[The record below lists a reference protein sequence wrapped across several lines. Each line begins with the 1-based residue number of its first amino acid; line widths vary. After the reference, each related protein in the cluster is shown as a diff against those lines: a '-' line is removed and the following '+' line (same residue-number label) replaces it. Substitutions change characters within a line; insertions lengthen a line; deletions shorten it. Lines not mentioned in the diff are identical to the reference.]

1 MKKRILSM
9 LLVIVMVLSLVPVS
23 ALADGEAL
31 TIEPEFLNVI
41 AGDPAVQ
48 LSAKKAGTLVT
59 AGWTTEPSA
68 SEIATISSDGKL
80 TGLKQGEIKVVARD
94 AVTNDFGTK
103 TYKVYQPPVELKL
116 VKKDTTEAPA
126 GTMKVGESVQLGYT
140 CTNKS
145 EILPE
150 YIVTGWS
157 IRRADNVNVE
167 SNEGILDVDATG
179 KLTAK
184 KVGKAT
190 VRLAMNGRSVTQTIE
205 VLPAD
210 PGKITID
217 KSAESVKVN
226 ETVTLTVSIGD
237 NASIPGK
244 DYTFSVDPTSEG
256 NVSFS
261 RRETTNTCA
270 VTGTKAGKVKINV
283 TKTVDDKSYAGSIE
297 LNVDPLS
304 EMSITAASDKMFT
317 NRTLTLTASV
327 EGVKWSSGDTSVATV
342 NETTGEVRS
351 YSTLGPVT
359 IKAEKDGYKD
369 ATYVITV
376 VQNSFRITDASG
388 RELKETEELKYGQ
401 TIELQVWDK
410 SETAQSE
417 FTFEVVSPAP
427 EGISVTT
434 DGKLVVNPK
443 TATTFEVKATKSGTT
458 VTQKFSVSMNSMTI
472 KDQKGNEVV
481 GEISLYKGDTMQLTA
496 FDGEKALSCNWTSRN
511 TNKFTATNGELIGL
525 ELTDEGQPVE
535 LVVDFLG
542 DGYDRVT
549 FQVKV
554 LAKKPLTNVTL
565 DDTKD
570 SPVEVRVGQP
580 KELAAVLSALH
591 LAFEPADATHKDIK
605 WTSDNACLT
614 VENVDGKDMLTAHAF
629 GSATVTGTYE
639 TAEGPKT
646 VTFKVRTFA
655 ANGIEVDPNMP
666 KELICGESMD
676 LKAVLKDAEGK
687 ILDTPVQWR
696 LKNDKVIKNLVDL
709 TANKL
714 TAYPQS
720 TYDFDVYLEAYIEGN
735 DQVEVVEVPI
745 HVIPRTTNIALKK
758 GEEDISDKT
767 IVLNVNDPAGIQ
779 IDAVIKPS
787 DASKVVDWQ
796 INGPSDIYNITR
808 GDSSIVIKPVSSQ
821 KTGAITVIATAKDGT
836 GISRQTRIEFAK
848 MADTVVITN
857 APGMMRGGAN
867 IQLRTNLDEDK
878 TITDRRVKWSVPE
891 EFKQLAS
898 VTEDGFLD
906 TAKVTD
912 QQTIKVKATL
922 IANPEKYGEAVIT
935 LCPAVKTIKVMQ
947 KVVDEAGKQVL
958 VNVRN
963 VVDYSEKTIELDQIA
978 YPAGHTGSFVWD
990 SSNKNVAD
998 FEAETSVLVLKG
1010 AGKTQITCTATDGSG
1025 ARGIYNLEVVKSAGD
1040 VVIDGADELI
1050 SGKNTTLKA
1059 TVYTDDGVTLAA
1071 NQKVTWSVED
1081 VYGNPTKAATINS
1094 RGRLYA
1100 KTVNYGT
1107 EVVVYATSVENKEV
1121 IGEWH
1126 VNILPKKEKSFAAF
1140 LEDDD
1145 RIIEAPVYMNTN
1157 ETAVISGRWYYRDI
1171 NDFIGEE
1178 DCLFFSSNPAVA
1190 TIDQND
1196 GMLETKKNGSTT
1208 ITVRATDPDTRNV
1221 YTAKFTLHVVNT
1233 VDHIVISKPNNTPNY
1248 VRSGSYMNLSATVW
1262 SNVIETIKADN
1273 QGVTWGVYE
1282 EEDGDELVA
1291 TKAAYM
1297 TSNGALVAYSVTENT
1312 PVVVVATSKEN
1323 PSITAELPM
1332 TIRPAS
1338 AYTITA
1344 RCMDEDSGDMVVPT
1358 GPVNLEVKAEDTAFT
1373 TEIDVE
1379 VYVSDPNSEYDWKNL
1394 PGAAIAWETSNKD
1407 IVKVVGGQLYYTGRT
1422 GKVKV
1427 TPTFK
1432 AGNVTYRGNAV
1443 TLNIM
1448 KFVDSIE
1455 VTKKYA
1461 NQELYSGKSLV
1472 MYAIVDEYATT
1483 RRVTWSLIGEGDSE
1497 VASINPTTGLIR
1509 AKKGLTKQVEIT
1521 VQAMATDGSGETDE
1535 LDVIIYPLATKV
1547 AITSTFK
1554 TIEVGDDEKQVT
1566 AKVFP
1571 FAEIDG
1577 EQLGAN
1583 QEVKWSSSRSSVLAV
1598 DEDGNLT
1605 PKRRGTAT
1613 IKAKATDGSGKY
1625 ATIKITVVNP

>member
-157 IRRADNVNVE
+157 IRKADDVNTV
-167 SNEGILDVDATG
+167 STEGILEVTSTG
-179 KLTAK
+179 MLTAK
-184 KVGKAT
+184 KAGEAT
-190 VRLAMNGRSVTQTIE
+190 VRLAMNGRSVTQTIK

-210 PGKITID
+210 PGKITIE
-217 KSAESVKVN
+217 KSAGSVKVG
-226 ETVTLTVSIGD
+226 ETAILTVSIGD
-237 NASIPGK
+237 DASIPAK
-244 DYTFSVDPTSEG
+244 EYTFSIDSTSTG
-256 NVSFS
+256 NVTFS
-261 RRETTNTCA
+261 RSQSSNRCT
-270 VTGTKAGKVKINV
+270 VTGAEAGKVKINV
-283 TKTVDDKSYAGSIE
+283 TKTLADKSYAGSIE
-297 LNVDPLS
+297 LKVDPLD
-304 EMSITAASDKMFT
+304 EMTITPAETEMYP

-327 EGVKWSSGDTSVATV
+327 EGVKWTSSDTSIATV
-342 NETTGEVRS
+342 NETTGEVKS
-351 YSTLGPVT
+351 GSTTGSVT
-359 IKAEKDGYKD
+359 ITASKNGYED
-369 ATYVITV
+369 AICKIDV
-376 VQNSFRITDASG
+376 VANTFRITDASG
-388 RELKETEELKYGQ
+388 RKLEEVEKLKVGQ
-401 TIELQVWDK
+401 TMDLQVWDG
-410 SETAQSE
+410 SDTPQTGFDFTPISSGSITVTA
-417 FTFEVVSPAP
+417 
-427 EGISVTT
+427 
-434 DGKLVVNPK
+434 DGKL
-443 TATTFEVKATKSGTT
+443 TANTQTTASVEVEAKKSGTT
-458 VTQKFSVSMNSMTI
+458 VKQKFSVDLRSMII
-472 KDQKGNEVV
+472 KDKNGNEVT

-496 FDGEKALSCNWTSRN
+496 FDVEKALSCNWTSRDPA
-511 TNKFTATNGELIGL
+511 KFTATNGELTGV
-525 ELTDEGQPVE
+525 ELTDEGQTVE
-535 LVVDFLG
+535 LVVDCAVN
-542 DGYDRVT
+542 GYDRVT

-655 ANGIEVDPNMP
+655 ANGIEVDSNMP

-676 LKAVLKDAEGK
+676 LKAVLKNTAGET
-687 ILDTPVQWR
+687 LDTPVQWR
-696 LKNDKVIKNLVDL
+696 LKEDANNKIIKNLVDL

-857 APGMMRGGAN
+857 APDEMRGGAN

-947 KVVDEAGKQVL
+947 KVVDEAGKHVL

-963 VVDYSEKTIELDQIA
+963 VVDYSEKAIELDQIA

-1025 ARGIYNLEVVKSAGD
+1025 TRGIYNLEVVKSAGD

-1059 TVYTDDGVTLAA
+1059 TVYTADGMTLAA

-1282 EEDGDELVA
+1282 KDGDELVA

-1323 PSITAELPM
+1323 PSITAEFPM

-1338 AYTITA
+1338 AYTVTA

-1358 GPVNLEVKAEDTAFT
+1358 GAVNLEVMSADVPFSS
-1373 TEIDVE
+1373 EIEVE
-1379 VYVSDPNSEYDWKNL
+1379 VYVSDPNSAYDNQKL
-1394 PGAAIAWETSNKD
+1394 TDAAIVWETSNKD
-1407 IVKVVGGQLYYTGRT
+1407 IVKVVDGKLYYTGRT

-1432 AGNVTYRGNAV
+1432 AGNVTYRGNTL
-1443 TLNIM
+1443 TLNII
-1448 KFVDSIE
+1448 KPVEEIE

-1461 NQELYSGKSLV
+1461 NQELYSGKSLL
-1472 MYAIVDEYATT
+1472 MYAIVDENATT
-1483 RRVTWSLIGEGDSE
+1483 RRVTWSLGDGDE
-1497 VASINPTTGLIR
+1497 AVASINPTTGLIR
-1509 AKKGLTKQVEIT
+1509 AKKGLTEQETIT
-1521 VQAMATDGSGETDE
+1521 VRATAVDGSGEYDE
-1535 LDVIIYPLATKV
+1535 MGVTIYPLTTRV
-1547 AITSTFK
+1547 AIEGAPTGA
-1554 TIEVGDDEKQVT
+1554 IEKGDTEKLTAVLFVGAEDDQ
-1566 AKVFP
+1566 
-1571 FAEIDG
+1571 
-1577 EQLGAN
+1577 AN
-1583 QEVKWSSSRSSVLAV
+1583 QDAVKWTSSRSSVVSV
-1598 DEDGNLT
+1598 DKEGNIT
-1605 PKRRGTAT
+1605 AKRRGTAT

-1625 ATIKITVVNP
+1625 ATIKVTVK

>member
-9 LLVIVMVLSLVPVS
+9 LLVIVMVLSMVPVT
-23 ALADGEAL
+23 ALAAGDWQIVSDKPGNKLYIGGGDATLTVEDNTTHTPITAGVGWWDLPAGLTRVSKDGGKQVVAGQTQGQYTVTAERGSERNTITLTVYQTPDTL
-31 TIEPEFLNVI
+31 TILKKTETGTASLPAKLEK
-41 AGDPAVQ
+41 GDT
-48 LSAKKAGTLVT
+48 LDLGYIYTSATTIQEDLI
-59 AGWTTEPSA
+59 TTEWSTDNKDVLEVTP
-68 SEIATISSDGKL
+68 DGKL
-80 TGLKQGEIKVVARD
+80 TVVGY
-94 AVTNDFGTK
+94 GT
-103 TYKVYQPPVELKL
+103 
-116 VKKDTTEAPA
+116 AN
-126 GTMKVGESVQLGYT
+126 VQL
-140 CTNKS
+140 
-145 EILPE
+145 I
-150 YIVTGWS
+150 
-157 IRRADNVNVE
+157 
-167 SNEGILDVDATG
+167 
-179 KLTAK
+179 
-184 KVGKAT
+184 
-190 VRLAMNGRSVTQTIE
+190 MNGKTATHTIT
-205 VLPAD
+205 VDDPT
-210 PGKITID
+210 PGKITVTEPSD
-217 KSAESVKVN
+217 LHNVYVGKS
-226 ETVTLTVSIGD
+226 
-237 NASIPGK
+237 
-244 DYTFSVDPTSEG
+244 
-256 NVSFS
+256 
-261 RRETTNTCA
+261 
-270 VTGTKAGKVKINV
+270 
-283 TKTVDDKSYAGSIE
+283 
-297 LNVDPLS
+297 
-304 EMSITAASDKMFT
+304 
-317 NRTLTLTASV
+317 LTLTAKIDV
-327 EGVKWSSGDTSVATV
+327 NPATNATV
-342 NETTGEVRS
+342 TVDNEGIVEIAKNENVFTVTGKAPGDVTINFTMTGSQNKKYEGS
-351 YSTLGPVT
+351 YKVT
-359 IKAEKDGYKD
+359 VDPLKTMVIKAESDAFYVGKPVQLRAFEGDKELTGVVWWCDTPSVANAARETGLLTCVGAGTAKVKAKLDNYNDAWLPITVDANTLQIQSKADKKAVSQINVGDQIELEVVDAAGDAVAVTSWSSSNVTAATVTDGLLKGLKKSD
-369 ATYVITV
+369 ATVTITANV
-376 VQNSFRITDASG
+376 D
-388 RELKETEELKYGQ
+388 
-401 TIELQVWDK
+401 
-410 SETAQSE
+410 
-417 FTFEVVSPAP
+417 
-427 EGISVTT
+427 
-434 DGKLVVNPK
+434 
-443 TATTFEVKATKSGTT
+443 GTT
-458 VTQKFSVSMNSMTI
+458 VTQEITVNNKSFTVKNGDAVLSSGDELTIYVGDKITLTAVDGKTAWWYSDKTNKATITLNGGELTGVAPTTDGETVTI
-472 KDQKGNEVV
+472 K
-481 GEISLYKGDTMQLTA
+481 
-496 FDGEKALSCNWTSRN
+496 
-511 TNKFTATNGELIGL
+511 
-525 ELTDEGQPVE
+525 
-535 LVVDFLG
+535 VDV

-554 LAKKPLTNVTL
+554 LAKKPLTKVTL

-580 KELAAVLSALH
+580 KELAAVLSSLH

-676 LKAVLKDAEGK
+676 LKAVLKDAAGNT
-687 ILDTPVQWR
+687 LPDQVQWR
-696 LKNDKVIKNLVDL
+696 LKNDNVIKNLVDL

-963 VVDYSEKTIELDQIA
+963 VVDYSEKAIELDQIA

-1025 ARGIYNLEVVKSAGD
+1025 ARGIYNLEVVKSVGD

-1050 SGKNTTLKA
+1050 SGKNTTLTA

-1282 EEDGDELVA
+1282 EDGDELVA

-1312 PVVVVATSKEN
+1312 DVVVVATSKEN
-1323 PSITAELPM
+1323 PSITAEFPM

-1338 AYTITA
+1338 AYTITV

-1358 GPVNLEVKAEDTAFT
+1358 GAVNLEVKAEDTAFT
-1373 TEIDVE
+1373 TEIDVK
-1379 VYVSDPNSEYDWKNL
+1379 VYVSDPNSAYDNQNL

-1448 KFVDSIE
+1448 KFVDSID

-1472 MYAIVDEYATT
+1472 MYAIVDEFATT

-1509 AKKGLTKQVEIT
+1509 AKKGLTKQVDIT
-1521 VQAMATDGSGETDE
+1521 VQAMATDGSGETGE
-1535 LDVIIYPLATKV
+1535 LDVTIYPLATKV

-1554 TIEVGDDEKQVT
+1554 TIEVGEDGKKVT
-1566 AKVFP
+1566 AMVFP
-1571 FAEIDG
+1571 FTEEAG
-1577 EQLGAN
+1577 VQLGAN

-1625 ATIKITVVNP
+1625 ATIKVTVK

>member
-23 ALADGEAL
+23 ALAEGEYTITSAKGSVVVGEELELIAGGAAATDDVNWIVTGDGKVALSSDKGSSVKITGQRQGKITVKAEAGTKSGTREYTVYQKPVDLAIIDKDTGVAPVTSLTVGDTRKLDYTCTHLATITEKSTRWETSAATVVDVNSKGELEALGAGEATVTLRFNGERAELKFVVSAPVPKKMTVKADGELYTGKTVQLRAYGEDNTEL
-31 TIEPEFLNVI
+31 TDVKWWCPDKAVAI
-41 AGDPAVQ
+41 AGHETGALQCLTAGDTKVV
-48 LSAKKAGTLVT
+48 AKKAGYENVELPITIKQNYLQIDGLAETLYKGDKLQLKAVDAEGNEVKDVTWSCSPFTTANVSETGLLSCDSKGTAKIKVTAPGYTSKEQDITVSLRDFAIADADGKVFEDGKVTVYEGDEMQLTAIVGEEAVT
-59 AGWTTEPSA
+59 AGWVSKAPGTATVSTEGKLKGVA
-68 SEIATISSDGKL
+68 AGTATIEASKDGYGTKSIAVTVLPKATFIKLRLDDKDVRPYDLAVKETRGLEALKDTSGIPVEGVEWKIISGNEFADLEGNQL
-80 TGLKQGEIKVVARD
+80 TGKADGE
-94 AVTNDFGTK
+94 
-103 TYKVYQPPVELKL
+103 
-116 VKKDTTEAPA
+116 
-126 GTMKVGESVQLGYT
+126 
-140 CTNKS
+140 
-145 EILPE
+145 
-150 YIVTGWS
+150 
-157 IRRADNVNVE
+157 
-167 SNEGILDVDATG
+167 
-179 KLTAK
+179 
-184 KVGKAT
+184 
-190 VRLAMNGRSVTQTIE
+190 
-205 VLPAD
+205 
-210 PGKITID
+210 
-217 KSAESVKVN
+217 
-226 ETVTLTVSIGD
+226 VTLT
-237 NASIPGK
+237 A
-244 DYTFSVDPTSEG
+244 TCEG
-256 NVSFS
+256 F
-261 RRETTNTCA
+261 E
-270 VTGTKAGKVKINV
+270 
-283 TKTVDDKSYAGSIE
+283 TKTVTIHVTTELLDSVAIPGFPKEMKEGQEIALSDILENAQFTPAYATDKTIE
-297 LNVDPLS
+297 F
-304 EMSITAASDKMFT
+304 ASDKT
-317 NRTLTLTASV
+317 DVL
-327 EGVKWSSGDTSVATV
+327 D
-342 NETTGEVRS
+342 
-351 YSTLGPVT
+351 
-359 IKAEKDGYKD
+359 
-369 ATYVITV
+369 V
-376 VQNSFRITDASG
+376 V
-388 RELKETEELKYGQ
+388 
-401 TIELQVWDK
+401 
-410 SETAQSE
+410 
-417 FTFEVVSPAP
+417 
-427 EGISVTT
+427 
-434 DGKLVVNPK
+434 DGKLV
-443 TATTFEVKATKSGTT
+443 
-458 VTQKFSVSMNSMTI
+458 
-472 KDQKGNEVV
+472 
-481 GEISLYKGDTMQLTA
+481 
-496 FDGEKALSCNWTSRN
+496 
-511 TNKFTATNGELIGL
+511 
-525 ELTDEGQPVE
+525 
-535 LVVDFLG
+535 
-542 DGYDRVT
+542 
-549 FQVKV
+549 
-554 LAKKPLTNVTL
+554 AKKF
-565 DDTKD
+565 
-570 SPVEVRVGQP
+570 G
-580 KELAAVLSALH
+580 
-591 LAFEPADATHKDIK
+591 
-605 WTSDNACLT
+605 
-614 VENVDGKDMLTAHAF
+614 TAI
-629 GSATVTGTYE
+629 VTGTY
-639 TAEGPKT
+639 ADSKT
-646 VTFKVRTFA
+646 VSFEVTVKA
-655 ANGIEVDPNMP
+655 ANGIEVDPTMP
-666 KELICGESMD
+666 LELICGESMD

-696 LKNDKVIKNLVDL
+696 LKNDNVIKNLVDL

-808 GDSSIVIKPVSSQ
+808 SDSSIVIKPVSSQ

-947 KVVDEAGKQVL
+947 KVVDEAGKHVL

-963 VVDYSEKTIELDQIA
+963 VVDYSEKAIELDQIA

-998 FEAETSVLVLKG
+998 FDAGTSVLELKG

-1050 SGKNTTLKA
+1050 SGKNTTLTA

-1282 EEDGDELVA
+1282 EDDDELVA

-1312 PVVVVATSKEN
+1312 DVVVVATSKEN
-1323 PSITAELPM
+1323 PSITAEFPM

-1373 TEIDVE
+1373 TEIDVK
-1379 VYVSDPNSEYDWKNL
+1379 VYVSDPNSAYDNQNL
-1394 PGAAIAWETSNKD
+1394 PGAAIVWETSNKD
-1407 IVKVVGGQLYYTGRT
+1407 IVKVVDGKLYYTGRT

-1472 MYAIVDEYATT
+1472 MYAIVDEFATT

-1509 AKKGLTKQVEIT
+1509 AKKGLTEQVEIT

-1535 LDVIIYPLATKV
+1535 LDVTIYPLATKV

-1554 TIEVGDDEKQVT
+1554 TIEVGEDGKKVT
-1566 AKVFP
+1566 AMVFP
-1571 FAEIDG
+1571 FTEEAG
-1577 EQLGAN
+1577 VQLGAN

-1605 PKRRGTAT
+1605 AKRRGTAT

>member
-9 LLVIVMVLSLVPVS
+9 LLVIVMVLSLVPVT
-23 ALADGEAL
+23 ALADDITITSAKSSVVVGEELELTAKGAAATDTVTWSVTGNEMVKLSSDTGSTVKMLGQRQGKVTVTANVGTKSGTREYTVYQKPVDLAIIDKETGVAPVTNL
-31 TIEPEFLNVI
+31 TI
-41 AGDPAVQ
+41 GD
-48 LSAKKAGTLVT
+48 
-59 AGWTTEPSA
+59 
-68 SEIATISSDGKL
+68 KL
-80 TGLKQGEIKVVARD
+80 K
-94 AVTNDFGTK
+94 
-103 TYKVYQPPVELKL
+103 
-116 VKKDTTEAPA
+116 
-126 GTMKVGESVQLGYT
+126 LGYT
-140 CTNKS
+140 C
-145 EILPE
+145 
-150 YIVTGWS
+150 
-157 IRRADNVNVE
+157 A
-167 SNEGILDVDATG
+167 NEGTMTEKSIVWESTTG
-179 KLTAK
+179 
-184 KVGKAT
+184 T
-190 VRLAMNGRSVTQTIE
+190 VVSVNSTTGE
-205 VLPAD
+205 LEAL
-210 PGKITID
+210 G
-217 KSAESVKVN
+217 AGEA
-226 ETVTLTVSIGD
+226 TVTLRFNGERAELKFVVSAPVPKKMTVKADGELYTGKTVQLRAYGEDNTELTDVKWWCPDKAVAIAGHETGALQCLTAGDTKVVAKKDGYENVELPITIKQNYLQIDGLAETLYKGDKLQLKAVDAEGNEVKDVTWSCSPFTTANVSTTGLLSCDSKGTAKITVSAKVPGYIGKEQD
-237 NASIPGK
+237 ITVSLRDFAIADEDGK
-244 DYTFSVDPTSEG
+244 VFEDGKVTVYEG
-256 NVSFS
+256 DEMQLTAIVG
-261 RRETTNTCA
+261 EEA
-270 VTGTKAGKVKINV
+270 VTADWDSKNIGFATVSTEGKLKGVAAGTATIEASKDGYGTKSIAVTVLPKASFVKLRL
-283 TKTVDDKSYAGSIE
+283 DDKDVRPYDLAVKETRGLE
-297 LNVDPLS
+297 ALKDTTGVP
-304 EMSITAASDKMFT
+304 
-317 NRTLTLTASV
+317 V
-327 EGVKWSSGDTSVATV
+327 EGVEWKITGGTGKADLDGDRLTGVADGDVELTATCVGFKPMKVTIHVTTELLDSVAIPGFPTEMKEGQEIALSGILE
-342 NETTGEVRS
+342 NAQFTPA
-351 YSTLGPVT
+351 Y
-359 IKAEKDGYKD
+359 
-369 ATYVITV
+369 AT
-376 VQNSFRITDASG
+376 D
-388 RELKETEELKYGQ
+388 K
-401 TIELQVWDK
+401 TIEFASDRTDVLD
-410 SETAQSE
+410 
-417 FTFEVVSPAP
+417 VV
-427 EGISVTT
+427 
-434 DGKLVVNPK
+434 DGKLV
-443 TATTFEVKATKSGTT
+443 
-458 VTQKFSVSMNSMTI
+458 
-472 KDQKGNEVV
+472 
-481 GEISLYKGDTMQLTA
+481 
-496 FDGEKALSCNWTSRN
+496 
-511 TNKFTATNGELIGL
+511 
-525 ELTDEGQPVE
+525 
-535 LVVDFLG
+535 
-542 DGYDRVT
+542 
-549 FQVKV
+549 
-554 LAKKPLTNVTL
+554 AKKF
-565 DDTKD
+565 
-570 SPVEVRVGQP
+570 G
-580 KELAAVLSALH
+580 
-591 LAFEPADATHKDIK
+591 
-605 WTSDNACLT
+605 
-614 VENVDGKDMLTAHAF
+614 TAI
-629 GSATVTGTYE
+629 VTGTY
-639 TAEGPKT
+639 AGSKT
-646 VTFKVRTFA
+646 VSFEVTVKA
-655 ANGIEVDPNMP
+655 ANGIEVDSNMP

-720 TYDFDVYLEAYIEGN
+720 TYDFTVELEAFV
-735 DQVEVVEVPI
+735 DDDKVEVVEVPI

-857 APGMMRGGAN
+857 APDEMRGGAN

-963 VVDYSEKTIELDQIA
+963 VVDYSEKAIELDQIA

-1050 SGKNTTLKA
+1050 SGKNTTLTA

-1282 EEDGDELVA
+1282 EDGDELVA

-1483 RRVTWSLIGEGDSE
+1483 RRVTWSLIGDGDSE

-1509 AKKGLTKQVEIT
+1509 AKKGLTEQETIT
-1521 VQAMATDGSGETDE
+1521 VRATAVDGSGEYDE
-1535 LDVIIYPLATKV
+1535 MGVTIYPLTTRV
-1547 AITSTFK
+1547 AIEGAPTGA
-1554 TIEVGDDEKQVT
+1554 IEKGDTEKLTAVLFVGAEDDQ
-1566 AKVFP
+1566 
-1571 FAEIDG
+1571 
-1577 EQLGAN
+1577 AN
-1583 QEVKWSSSRSSVLAV
+1583 QDAVKWTSSRSSVVSV
-1598 DEDGNLT
+1598 DKEGNIT
-1605 PKRRGTAT
+1605 AKRRGTAT

>member
-9 LLVIVMVLSLVPVS
+9 LLVIVMVLSLVPVT
-23 ALADGEAL
+23 ALADGETL

-126 GTMKVGESVQLGYT
+126 GTMKVGESVQLDYTYTSQVDVLPGY
-140 CTNKS
+140 
-145 EILPE
+145 I
-150 YIVTGWS
+150 ITGWS

-676 LKAVLKDAEGK
+676 LKAILKDAEGK

-808 GDSSIVIKPVSSQ
+808 DDSSIEIKPVSSQ
-821 KTGAITVIATAKDGT
+821 KTGTITVIATAKDGT

-848 MADTVVITN
+848 MADNVVITN
-857 APGMMRGGAN
+857 APDAMRGGAN

-906 TAKVTD
+906 TAKVTEEKL
-912 QQTIKVKATL
+912 IRVKATL

-1050 SGKNTTLKA
+1050 SGKNTTLTA

-1121 IGEWH
+1121 IGEFH

-1282 EEDGDELVA
+1282 EDDDELVA

-1312 PVVVVATSKEN
+1312 DVVVVATSKEN
-1323 PSITAELPM
+1323 PSITAEFPM

-1373 TEIDVE
+1373 TEIDVK
-1379 VYVSDPNSEYDWKNL
+1379 VYVSDPNSAYDNQNL
-1394 PGAAIAWETSNKD
+1394 PGAAIVWETSNKD
-1407 IVKVVGGQLYYTGRT
+1407 IVKVVDGKLYYTGRT

-1448 KFVDSIE
+1448 KFVDSID

-1472 MYAIVDEYATT
+1472 MYAIVDEFATT

-1509 AKKGLTKQVEIT
+1509 AKKGLTKQVDIT
-1521 VQAMATDGSGETDE
+1521 VQAMATDGSGETGE
-1535 LDVIIYPLATKV
+1535 LDVTIYPLATKV

-1554 TIEVGDDEKQVT
+1554 TIEVGEDGKKVT
-1566 AKVFP
+1566 AMVFP
-1571 FAEIDG
+1571 FTEEAG
-1577 EQLGAN
+1577 VQLGAN

>member
-857 APGMMRGGAN
+857 APGEMRGGAN

-1282 EEDGDELVA
+1282 EDGDELVA

-1358 GPVNLEVKAEDTAFT
+1358 GAVNLEVMPENTPFS
-1373 TEIDVE
+1373 TEIDVK
-1379 VYVSDPNSEYDWKNL
+1379 VYVSDPNSAYDNQNL
-1394 PGAAIAWETSNKD
+1394 PGAAIVWETSNKD
-1407 IVKVVGGQLYYTGRT
+1407 IVKVVDGKLYYTGRT

-1472 MYAIVDEYATT
+1472 MYAIVDEFATT

-1509 AKKGLTKQVEIT
+1509 AKKGLTKQVDIT
-1521 VQAMATDGSGETDE
+1521 VQAMATDGSGETGE
-1535 LDVIIYPLATKV
+1535 LDVTIYPLATKV

-1554 TIEVGDDEKQVT
+1554 TIKVGDDEKQVT

-1571 FAEIDG
+1571 FTEKDG

-1605 PKRRGTAT
+1605 AKRRGTAT

>member
-23 ALADGEAL
+23 ALADGITITSTKGSVVVGEKIELKADGANATDTVTWSVTGDGKVAL
-31 TIEPEFLNVI
+31 SSDTGPTVEME
-41 AGDPAVQ
+41 GQ
-48 LSAKKAGTLVT
+48 RQGKVT
-59 AGWTTEPSA
+59 VK
-68 SEIATISSDGKL
+68 ATI
-80 TGLKQGEIKVVARD
+80 
-94 AVTNDFGTK
+94 GT
-103 TYKVYQPPVELKL
+103 T
-116 VKKDTTEAPA
+116 
-126 GTMKVGESVQLGYT
+126 KVGERTYTVYQQPVDLAIIDKDTGVAPVTSLTIGDKLKLGYT
-140 CTNKS
+140 CTNEGTMTEKS
-145 EILPE
+145 MVWASTIGT
-150 YIVTGWS
+150 VVAVDSTTGELE
-157 IRRADNVNVE
+157 A
-167 SNEGILDVDATG
+167 
-179 KLTAK
+179 
-184 KVGKAT
+184 
-190 VRLAMNGRSVTQTIE
+190 Q
-205 VLPAD
+205 
-210 PGKITID
+210 
-217 KSAESVKVN
+217 SAGEA
-226 ETVTLTVSIGD
+226 TVTLRFNGERAELKFVVSAPVPKKMTVKADGELYTGKTVQLRAYGED
-237 NASIPGK
+237 NAELTGVKWWCPDKAVAIAGHETGALQCLTAGDTKVVAKK
-244 DYTFSVDPTSEG
+244 DGYENVELPITIKQNYLQIDGLAETLYKGDKLQLKAVDAEGTEVKDVTWESDAFTTASVDPTGLLSCDSQGTAKIKVTANVPGYNSKEQNITVGLRDFAIADADGKVFEDGKTSIYAGDEMQLTAIVGEEAVAAKWVSEDPG
-256 NVSFS
+256 FATVSTEGKLKGVAAGTATIEAS
-261 RRETTNTCA
+261 KDGY
-270 VTGTKAGKVKINV
+270 GTKSIEVTVLSKATFIKLRLDDKDVRPYDLAVGETRGLEALKDTTGVPVDGVKWEITGGTGKADLVGENKDQLFGVADGDVELTAACAGFE
-283 TKTVDDKSYAGSIE
+283 TKTVTIH
-297 LNVDPLS
+297 
-304 EMSITAASDKMFT
+304 
-317 NRTLTLTASV
+317 
-327 EGVKWSSGDTSVATV
+327 
-342 NETTGEVRS
+342 
-351 YSTLGPVT
+351 VT
-359 IKAEKDGYKD
+359 
-369 ATYVITV
+369 
-376 VQNSFRITDASG
+376 
-388 RELKETEELKYGQ
+388 TEELVTVTIPNQEMNEGQ
-401 TIELQVWDK
+401 EIALSEILKAATFNPTYATDKTIQFTSDK
-410 SETAQSE
+410 TD
-417 FTFEVVSPAP
+417 VLDIV
-427 EGISVTT
+427 
-434 DGKLVVNPK
+434 DGKLVAKKFGTAIVTGTYAGDK
-443 TATTFEVKATKSGTT
+443 TTTFEVK
-458 VTQKFSVSMNSMTI
+458 
-472 KDQKGNEVV
+472 
-481 GEISLYKGDTMQLTA
+481 
-496 FDGEKALSCNWTSRN
+496 
-511 TNKFTATNGELIGL
+511 
-525 ELTDEGQPVE
+525 
-535 LVVDFLG
+535 
-542 DGYDRVT
+542 
-549 FQVKV
+549 VK
-554 LAKKPLTNVTL
+554 
-565 DDTKD
+565 
-570 SPVEVRVGQP
+570 
-580 KELAAVLSALH
+580 
-591 LAFEPADATHKDIK
+591 
-605 WTSDNACLT
+605 
-614 VENVDGKDMLTAHAF
+614 
-629 GSATVTGTYE
+629 
-639 TAEGPKT
+639 
-646 VTFKVRTFA
+646 A
-655 ANGIEVDPNMP
+655 ANGIEVDPTMP
-666 KELICGESMD
+666 LELICGESMD
-676 LKAVLKDAEGK
+676 LKAVLKNTAGET
-687 ILDTPVQWR
+687 LDTPVQWR

-808 GDSSIVIKPVSSQ
+808 GDNSIVIKPVSSQ
-821 KTGAITVIATAKDGT
+821 KTGAITVTATAKDGT

-947 KVVDEAGKQVL
+947 KVVDEAGKHVL

-963 VVDYSEKTIELDQIA
+963 VVDYSEKAIELDQIA

-1050 SGKNTTLKA
+1050 SGKNTTLTA

-1282 EEDGDELVA
+1282 EDGDELVA

-1323 PSITAELPM
+1323 PSITADFPM
-1332 TIRPAS
+1332 QIRPAK
-1338 AYTITA
+1338 AYTVTAGYEDDEGELVIPTGAVNMEVVYNGDAVELSSEAPDITA
-1344 RCMDEDSGDMVVPT
+1344 KVYASDLSPAGYLKNPT
-1358 GPVNLEVKAEDTAFT
+1358 IV
-1373 TEIDVE
+1373 
-1379 VYVSDPNSEYDWKNL
+1379 
-1394 PGAAIAWETSNKD
+1394 WETSNKD
-1407 IVKVVGGQLYYTGRT
+1407 IVKIVNGQLAYTGKT

-1432 AGNVTYRGNAV
+1432 AGNTTYRGNTL
-1443 TLNIM
+1443 TLNII
-1448 KFVDSIE
+1448 KPVEEIE

-1461 NQELYSGKSLV
+1461 NQELYSGKSLL
-1472 MYAIVDEYATT
+1472 MYAIVDENATT
-1483 RRVTWSLIGEGDSE
+1483 RRVTWSLGDGDE
-1497 VASINPTTGLIR
+1497 AVASINPTTGLIR
-1509 AKKGLTKQVEIT
+1509 AKKGLTEQETIT
-1521 VQAMATDGSGETDE
+1521 VRATAVDGSGEYDE
-1535 LDVIIYPLATKV
+1535 MGVTIYPLTTRV
-1547 AITSTFK
+1547 AIEGAPTGA
-1554 TIEVGDDEKQVT
+1554 IEKGDTEKLTAVLFVGAEDDQ
-1566 AKVFP
+1566 
-1571 FAEIDG
+1571 
-1577 EQLGAN
+1577 AN
-1583 QEVKWSSSRSSVLAV
+1583 QDAVKWTSSRSSVVSV
-1598 DEDGNLT
+1598 DKEGNIT
-1605 PKRRGTAT
+1605 AKRRGTAT

-1625 ATIKITVVNP
+1625 ATIKVTVK

>member
-9 LLVIVMVLSLVPVS
+9 LLVIVMVLSMVPVT

-157 IRRADNVNVE
+157 IRKADDVNTV
-167 SNEGILDVDATG
+167 STEGILEVTSTG
-179 KLTAK
+179 MLTAK
-184 KVGKAT
+184 KAGEAT
-190 VRLAMNGRSVTQTIE
+190 VRLAMNGRSVTQTIK

-210 PGKITID
+210 PGKITIE
-217 KSAESVKVN
+217 KSAGSVKVG
-226 ETVTLTVSIGD
+226 ETAILTVSIGD
-237 NASIPGK
+237 DASIPAK
-244 DYTFSVDPTSEG
+244 EYTFSIDSTSTG
-256 NVSFS
+256 NVTFS
-261 RRETTNTCA
+261 RSQSSNRCT
-270 VTGTKAGKVKINV
+270 VTGAEAGKVKINV
-283 TKTVDDKSYAGSIE
+283 TKTLADKSYVGSIE
-297 LNVDPLS
+297 LKVDPLD
-304 EMSITAASDKMFT
+304 EMTITPAETEMYP

-327 EGVKWSSGDTSVATV
+327 EGVKWTSSDTSIATV
-342 NETTGEVRS
+342 NETTGEVKS
-351 YSTLGPVT
+351 GSTTGSVT
-359 IKAEKDGYKD
+359 ITASKNGYED
-369 ATYVITV
+369 AICKIDV
-376 VQNSFRITDASG
+376 VANTFRITDASG
-388 RELKETEELKYGQ
+388 RKLEEVEKLKVGQ
-401 TIELQVWDK
+401 TMDLQVWDG
-410 SETAQSE
+410 SDTAQTG
-417 FTFEVVSPAP
+417 FTFTPVN
-427 EGISVTT
+427 GNITVTA
-434 DGKLVVNPK
+434 DGKLEATAK
-443 TATTFEVKATKSGTT
+443 TEAPIEVEATKSGTT
-458 VTQKFSVSMNSMTI
+458 VKQKFSVDLRSMTI

-554 LAKKPLTNVTL
+554 LTKVPLTNVKI
-565 DDTKD
+565 DDTAK

-591 LAFEPADATHKDIK
+591 LAFEPENATHKDIV
-605 WTSDNACLT
+605 WSSSD
-614 VENVDGKDMLTAHAF
+614 ENVLTIEEGKLKALKF
-629 GSATVTGTYE
+629 GDVTVTGTY
-639 TAEGPKT
+639 TTTEGPKT
-646 VTFKVRTFA
+646 VFFNVRTLA
-655 ANGIEVDPNMP
+655 ANGIEVDSNMP

-696 LKNDKVIKNLVDL
+696 LKNDNVIKNLVDL

-878 TITDRRVKWSVPE
+878 TITDRRVAWSVPE

-963 VVDYSEKTIELDQIA
+963 VVDYSEKAIELDQIA

-1050 SGKNTTLKA
+1050 SGKNTTLTA

-1282 EEDGDELVA
+1282 EDDDELVA

-1323 PSITAELPM
+1323 PSITAEFPM

-1338 AYTITA
+1338 AYTVTA
-1344 RCMDEDSGDMVVPT
+1344 RCMDEDSGEMVVPT
-1358 GPVNLEVKAEDTAFT
+1358 GAVNLEVKAEDTAFT

-1448 KFVDSIE
+1448 KFVDSID

-1472 MYAIVDEYATT
+1472 MYAIVDEFATT

-1509 AKKGLTKQVEIT
+1509 AKKGLTKQVDIT
-1521 VQAMATDGSGETDE
+1521 VQAMATDGSGETGE
-1535 LDVIIYPLATKV
+1535 LDVTIYPLATKV

>member
-23 ALADGEAL
+23 ALAEGEYTITSAKGSVVVGEELELNAGGAAATDDVKWIVTGDGKVALSSDKGSSVKITGQRQGKITVKAEAGTKSGTREYTVYQKPADLAIIDKDTRVAPVTNLTIGDKLKLGYTCANEGTMTEKSMVWESTPGTVVTVNSTTGELEALGAGEATVTLRFNGGRAELKFVVSAPVPKKMTVKADGELYTGKTVQFRAYGEDNKELTDVKWHCPDTAIAIANHETGAL
-31 TIEPEFLNVI
+31 KCLA
-41 AGDPAVQ
+41 AGDTKIV
-48 LSAKKAGTLVT
+48 AKKAGYEDVELPITIKQNYLQIDGLTETLYKGDKLQLKAVDAEGNEVKDVTWSCSPFTTANVSTTGLLSCDSKGTAKITVSAKVPGYIGKEQDITVSLRDFAIADEDGKVFEDGKVTVYEGDEMQLTAIVGEEAVT
-59 AGWTTEPSA
+59 ADWVSKAPGVATVSTEGKLKGVA
-68 SEIATISSDGKL
+68 AGTATIEASKDGYGTKS
-80 TGLKQGEIKVVARD
+80 I
-94 AVTNDFGTK
+94 AVTVLPKASF
-103 TYKVYQPPVELKL
+103 VKL
-116 VKKDTTEAPA
+116 RLDDKDVRPYDLAVKETRGLEALKDTTGVP
-126 GTMKVGESVQLGYT
+126 
-140 CTNKS
+140 
-145 EILPE
+145 
-150 YIVTGWS
+150 
-157 IRRADNVNVE
+157 
-167 SNEGILDVDATG
+167 
-179 KLTAK
+179 
-184 KVGKAT
+184 
-190 VRLAMNGRSVTQTIE
+190 
-205 VLPAD
+205 
-210 PGKITID
+210 
-217 KSAESVKVN
+217 
-226 ETVTLTVSIGD
+226 
-237 NASIPGK
+237 
-244 DYTFSVDPTSEG
+244 
-256 NVSFS
+256 
-261 RRETTNTCA
+261 
-270 VTGTKAGKVKINV
+270 
-283 TKTVDDKSYAGSIE
+283 
-297 LNVDPLS
+297 
-304 EMSITAASDKMFT
+304 
-317 NRTLTLTASV
+317 V
-327 EGVKWSSGDTSVATV
+327 EGVEWKITGGTGKADLDGDRLTGVADGDVELTATCVGFKPMKVTIHVTTELLDSVAIPGFPTEMKEGQEIALSGILE
-342 NETTGEVRS
+342 NAQFTPA
-351 YSTLGPVT
+351 Y
-359 IKAEKDGYKD
+359 
-369 ATYVITV
+369 AT
-376 VQNSFRITDASG
+376 D
-388 RELKETEELKYGQ
+388 K
-401 TIELQVWDK
+401 TIEFASDRTDVLD
-410 SETAQSE
+410 
-417 FTFEVVSPAP
+417 VV
-427 EGISVTT
+427 
-434 DGKLVVNPK
+434 DGKLV
-443 TATTFEVKATKSGTT
+443 
-458 VTQKFSVSMNSMTI
+458 
-472 KDQKGNEVV
+472 
-481 GEISLYKGDTMQLTA
+481 
-496 FDGEKALSCNWTSRN
+496 
-511 TNKFTATNGELIGL
+511 
-525 ELTDEGQPVE
+525 
-535 LVVDFLG
+535 
-542 DGYDRVT
+542 
-549 FQVKV
+549 
-554 LAKKPLTNVTL
+554 AKKF
-565 DDTKD
+565 
-570 SPVEVRVGQP
+570 G
-580 KELAAVLSALH
+580 
-591 LAFEPADATHKDIK
+591 
-605 WTSDNACLT
+605 
-614 VENVDGKDMLTAHAF
+614 TAI
-629 GSATVTGTYE
+629 VTGTY
-639 TAEGPKT
+639 AGSKT
-646 VTFKVRTFA
+646 VSFEVTVKA
-655 ANGIEVDPNMP
+655 ANGIEVDSNMP

-947 KVVDEAGKQVL
+947 KVVDEAGKHVL

-1050 SGKNTTLKA
+1050 SGKNTTLTA

-1282 EEDGDELVA
+1282 EDGDELVA

-1312 PVVVVATSKEN
+1312 DVVVVATSKEN
-1323 PSITAELPM
+1323 PSITAEFPM

-1379 VYVSDPNSEYDWKNL
+1379 VYVSDPNSAYDNQNL
-1394 PGAAIAWETSNKD
+1394 PGAAIVWETSNKD
-1407 IVKVVGGQLYYTGRT
+1407 IVKVVNGKLYYTGRT

-1448 KFVDSIE
+1448 KFVDSID

-1472 MYAIVDEYATT
+1472 MYAIVDEFATT

-1509 AKKGLTKQVEIT
+1509 AKKGLTKQVDIT
-1521 VQAMATDGSGETDE
+1521 VQAMATDGSGETGE
-1535 LDVIIYPLATKV
+1535 LDVTIYPLATKV

-1554 TIEVGDDEKQVT
+1554 TIEVGEDGKKVT
-1566 AKVFP
+1566 AMVFP
-1571 FAEIDG
+1571 FTEEAG
-1577 EQLGAN
+1577 VQLGAN

>member
-9 LLVIVMVLSLVPVS
+9 LLVIVMVLSMVPVT
-23 ALADGEAL
+23 ALADEGTL
-31 TIEPEFLNVI
+31 KIEPEIYNVI

-48 LSAKKAGTLVT
+48 LSAKKDGTSYTDLVWAT
-59 AGWTTEPSA
+59 NPGGSD
-68 SEIATISSDGKL
+68 IATVSGDGKL
-80 TGLKQGEIKVVARD
+80 TGLKQGSIT
-94 AVTNDFGTK
+94 VTATYSSDIWGTK
-103 TYKVYQPPVELKL
+103 TYKVYQPPVDLKL
-116 VKKDTTEAPA
+116 VKEGTAEAPA
-126 GTMKVGESVQLGYT
+126 ATMKVGESVQLGYT

-157 IRRADNVNVE
+157 IRKVDDVTTV
-167 SNEGILDVDATG
+167 STEGILEVTSTG
-179 KLTAK
+179 MLTAK
-184 KVGKAT
+184 KAGKAT

-210 PGKITID
+210 PGKITIE
-217 KSAESVKVN
+217 KSAGSVKVG
-226 ETVTLTVSIGD
+226 ETAILTVSIGD
-237 NASIPGK
+237 DASIPAK
-244 DYTFSVDPTSEG
+244 EYTFSIDSTSTG
-256 NVSFS
+256 NVTFS
-261 RRETTNTCA
+261 RSQSSNRCT
-270 VTGTKAGKVKINV
+270 VTGAEAGKVKINV
-283 TKTVDDKSYAGSIE
+283 MKTVDDKSYAGSIE
-297 LNVDPLS
+297 LNVDPLD
-304 EMSITAASDKMFT
+304 EMTITPAETEMYP

-327 EGVKWSSGDTSVATV
+327 EGVKWTSSDTSLATV
-342 NETTGEVRS
+342 NETTGEVKS
-351 YSTLGPVT
+351 GPTTGSVT
-359 IKAEKDGYKD
+359 ITASKNGYED
-369 ATYVITV
+369 ATCKIDV
-376 VQNSFRITDASG
+376 VANTFRITDASG
-388 RELKETEELKYGQ
+388 RKLEEVEKLKVGQ
-401 TIELQVWDK
+401 TMDLQVWDG
-410 SETAQSE
+410 SDTPQTGFDFTPISSGSITVTA
-417 FTFEVVSPAP
+417 
-427 EGISVTT
+427 
-434 DGKLVVNPK
+434 DGKL
-443 TATTFEVKATKSGTT
+443 TANTQTTASVEVEAKKSGTT
-458 VTQKFSVSMNSMTI
+458 VKQKFSVDLRSMII

-554 LAKKPLTNVTL
+554 LAKKPLTKVTL

-639 TAEGPKT
+639 TASGKKT

-655 ANGIEVDPNMP
+655 ANGIEVDSNMP

-676 LKAVLKDAEGK
+676 LKAVLKNTAGET
-687 ILDTPVQWR
+687 LDTPVQWR

-720 TYDFDVYLEAYIEGN
+720 TYDFDVYLEAYIDGN

-947 KVVDEAGKQVL
+947 KVVDEAGKHVL

-963 VVDYSEKTIELDQIA
+963 VVDYSEKAIELDQIA

-1050 SGKNTTLKA
+1050 SGKNTTLTA

-1145 RIIEAPVYMNTN
+1145 RIIEAPVCMNTN

-1273 QGVTWGVYE
+1273 QGVTWGVY

-1483 RRVTWSLIGEGDSE
+1483 RRVTWSLIGDGDSE

-1509 AKKGLTKQVEIT
+1509 AKKGLTEQETIT
-1521 VQAMATDGSGETDE
+1521 VRATAVDGSGEYDE
-1535 LDVIIYPLATKV
+1535 MGVTIYPLTTRV
-1547 AITSTFK
+1547 AIEGAPTGA
-1554 TIEVGDDEKQVT
+1554 IEKGDTEKLTAVLFVGAEDDQ
-1566 AKVFP
+1566 
-1571 FAEIDG
+1571 
-1577 EQLGAN
+1577 AN
-1583 QEVKWSSSRSSVLAV
+1583 QDAVKWTSSRSSVVSV
-1598 DEDGNLT
+1598 DKEGNIT
-1605 PKRRGTAT
+1605 AKRRGTAT

>member
-9 LLVIVMVLSLVPVS
+9 LLVIVMVLSMVPVT

-157 IRRADNVNVE
+157 IRKADDVNTV
-167 SNEGILDVDATG
+167 STEGILEVTSTG
-179 KLTAK
+179 MLTAK
-184 KVGKAT
+184 KAGEAT
-190 VRLAMNGRSVTQTIE
+190 VRLAMNGRSVTQTIK

-210 PGKITID
+210 PGKITIE
-217 KSAESVKVN
+217 KSAGSVKVG
-226 ETVTLTVSIGD
+226 ETAILTVSIGD
-237 NASIPGK
+237 DASIPAK
-244 DYTFSVDPTSEG
+244 EYTFSIDSTSTG
-256 NVSFS
+256 NVTFS
-261 RRETTNTCA
+261 RSQSSNRCT
-270 VTGTKAGKVKINV
+270 VTGAEAGKVKINV
-283 TKTVDDKSYAGSIE
+283 TKTLADKSYVGSIE
-297 LNVDPLS
+297 LKVDPLD
-304 EMSITAASDKMFT
+304 EMTITPAETEMYP

-327 EGVKWSSGDTSVATV
+327 EGVKWTSSDTSIATV
-342 NETTGEVRS
+342 NETTGEVKS
-351 YSTLGPVT
+351 GSTTGSVT
-359 IKAEKDGYKD
+359 ITASKNGYED
-369 ATYVITV
+369 AICKIDV
-376 VQNSFRITDASG
+376 VANTFRITDASG
-388 RELKETEELKYGQ
+388 RKLEEVEKLKVGQ
-401 TIELQVWDK
+401 TMDLQVWDG
-410 SETAQSE
+410 SDTAQTG
-417 FTFEVVSPAP
+417 FTFTPVN
-427 EGISVTT
+427 GNITVTA
-434 DGKLVVNPK
+434 DGKLEATAK
-443 TATTFEVKATKSGTT
+443 TEAPIEVEATKSGTT
-458 VTQKFSVSMNSMTI
+458 VKQKFSVDLRSMTI

-554 LAKKPLTNVTL
+554 LTKVPLTNVKI
-565 DDTKD
+565 DDTAK

-591 LAFEPADATHKDIK
+591 LAFEPENATHKDIV
-605 WTSDNACLT
+605 WSSSD
-614 VENVDGKDMLTAHAF
+614 ENVLTIEEGKLKALKF
-629 GSATVTGTYE
+629 GDVTVTGTY
-639 TAEGPKT
+639 TTTEGPKT
-646 VTFKVRTFA
+646 VFFNVRTLA
-655 ANGIEVDPNMP
+655 ANGIEVDSNMP
-666 KELICGESMD
+666 KELICGESME
-676 LKAVLKDAEGK
+676 LSAVLKDAAGNT
-687 ILDTPVQWR
+687 LPDQVQWR

-720 TYDFDVYLEAYIEGN
+720 TYDFDVYLEAYIDGN

-857 APGMMRGGAN
+857 APGAMRGGAN

-963 VVDYSEKTIELDQIA
+963 VVDYSEETIELGQIA

-1059 TVYTDDGVTLAA
+1059 TVYTADGMTLAA

-1233 VDHIVISKPNNTPNY
+1233 VDHIVISKPNNAPNY

-1282 EEDGDELVA
+1282 EDDDELVA

-1312 PVVVVATSKEN
+1312 DVVVVATSKEN
-1323 PSITAELPM
+1323 PSITAEFPM

-1338 AYTITA
+1338 AYTITV

-1358 GPVNLEVKAEDTAFT
+1358 GAVNLEVKAEDTAFT
-1373 TEIDVE
+1373 TEIDVK

-1472 MYAIVDEYATT
+1472 MYAIVDENATT
-1483 RRVTWSLIGEGDSE
+1483 RRVTWSLGDGDE
-1497 VASINPTTGLIR
+1497 AVASINPTTGLIR
-1509 AKKGLTKQVEIT
+1509 AKKGLTEQETIT
-1521 VQAMATDGSGETDE
+1521 VRATAVDGSGEYDE
-1535 LDVIIYPLATKV
+1535 MGVTIYPLTTRV
-1547 AITSTFK
+1547 AIEGAPTGA
-1554 TIEVGDDEKQVT
+1554 IEKGDTEKLTAVLFVGAEDDQ
-1566 AKVFP
+1566 
-1571 FAEIDG
+1571 
-1577 EQLGAN
+1577 AN
-1583 QEVKWSSSRSSVLAV
+1583 QDAVKWTSSRSSVVSV
-1598 DEDGNLT
+1598 DKEGNIT
-1605 PKRRGTAT
+1605 AKRRGTAT

-1625 ATIKITVVNP
+1625 ATIRITVVNP

>member
-23 ALADGEAL
+23 ALADGETL

-94 AVTNDFGTK
+94 AVTNDFGIK

-157 IRRADNVNVE
+157 IRKADDVNTV
-167 SNEGILDVDATG
+167 STEGILEVTSTG
-179 KLTAK
+179 MLTAK
-184 KVGKAT
+184 KAGKAT

-205 VLPAD
+205 VLPAV
-210 PGKITID
+210 PGKITIE
-217 KSAESVKVN
+217 KSAGSVKVG
-226 ETVTLTVSIGD
+226 ETAILTVSIGD
-237 NASIPGK
+237 DASIPAK
-244 DYTFSVDPTSEG
+244 EYTFSIDSTSTG
-256 NVSFS
+256 NVTFS
-261 RRETTNTCA
+261 RSQSSNRCT
-270 VTGTKAGKVKINV
+270 VTGAEAGKVKINV
-283 TKTVDDKSYAGSIE
+283 TKTLADKSYAGSIE
-297 LNVDPLS
+297 LKVDPLD
-304 EMSITAASDKMFT
+304 EMTITPAETEMYP

-327 EGVKWSSGDTSVATV
+327 EGVKWTSSDTSIATV
-342 NETTGEVRS
+342 NETTGEVKS
-351 YSTLGPVT
+351 GSTTGSVT
-359 IKAEKDGYKD
+359 ITASKNGYED
-369 ATYVITV
+369 AICKIDV
-376 VQNSFRITDASG
+376 VANTFRITDASG
-388 RELKETEELKYGQ
+388 RKLEEVEKLKVGQ
-401 TIELQVWDK
+401 TMDLQVWDG
-410 SETAQSE
+410 SDTPQTGFDFTPISSGSITVTA
-417 FTFEVVSPAP
+417 
-427 EGISVTT
+427 
-434 DGKLVVNPK
+434 DGKL
-443 TATTFEVKATKSGTT
+443 TANTQTTASVEVEAKKSGTT
-458 VTQKFSVSMNSMTI
+458 VKQKFSVDLRSMII
-472 KDQKGNEVV
+472 KDKNGNEVT

-496 FDGEKALSCNWTSRN
+496 FDGEKALSCNWTSRDPA
-511 TNKFTATNGELIGL
+511 KFTATNGELTGV
-525 ELTDEGQPVE
+525 ELTDEGQTVE
-535 LVVDFLG
+535 LVVDCAVN
-542 DGYDRVT
+542 GYDRVT

-655 ANGIEVDPNMP
+655 ANGIEVDSNMP
-666 KELICGESMD
+666 LELICGESMD
-676 LKAVLKDAEGK
+676 LKAVLKNTAGET
-687 ILDTPVQWR
+687 LETPVQWR
-696 LKNDKVIKNLVDL
+696 LKNDKVIMNLVEL

-720 TYDFDVYLEAYIEGN
+720 THDFNVELEAFV
-735 DQVEVVEVPI
+735 DDDKVEVVEVSI

-758 GEEDISDKT
+758 GTEDISDKT

-808 GDSSIVIKPVSSQ
+808 DDSSIEIKPVSSQ
-821 KTGAITVIATAKDGT
+821 KTGTITVIATAKDGT

-857 APGMMRGGAN
+857 APGAMRGGAN

-906 TAKVTD
+906 TAKVTEEKL
-912 QQTIKVKATL
+912 IRVKATL

-947 KVVDEAGKQVL
+947 KVKDAAGESVL

-963 VVDYSEKTIELDQIA
+963 VVDYSEETIELGQIA

-998 FEAETSVLVLKG
+998 FVDETSVLELKG

-1025 ARGIYNLEVVKSAGD
+1025 TRGIYNLEVVKSAGD

-1059 TVYTDDGVTLAA
+1059 TVYTADGMTLAA

-1157 ETAVISGRWYYRDI
+1157 ETAAISGRWYYRDI

-1282 EEDGDELVA
+1282 EDGDELVA

-1323 PSITAELPM
+1323 PSITAEFPM

-1358 GPVNLEVKAEDTAFT
+1358 GAVNLEVMAEDTAFT

-1394 PGAAIAWETSNKD
+1394 PGAAIVWETSNKD
-1407 IVKVVGGQLYYTGRT
+1407 IVKVVDGKLYYTGRT

-1483 RRVTWSLIGEGDSE
+1483 RRVTWSLIGDGDSE

-1509 AKKGLTKQVEIT
+1509 AKKGLTEQVEIT
-1521 VQAMATDGSGETDE
+1521 VQAMAMDGSGETDE

-1547 AITSTFK
+1547 MITSTFT
-1554 TIEVGDDEKQVT
+1554 TIKVNEEGKVVSAQ
-1566 AKVFP
+1566 VFP
-1571 FAEIDG
+1571 NVLEGGVQI
-1577 EQLGAN
+1577 GAN
-1583 QEVKWSSSRSSVLAV
+1583 QDVKWSSSRSSVLAV

-1605 PKRRGTAT
+1605 AKRRGTAT

>member
-1282 EEDGDELVA
+1282 EDGDELVA

-1358 GPVNLEVKAEDTAFT
+1358 GAVNLEVMPENTPFS
-1373 TEIDVE
+1373 TEIDVK
-1379 VYVSDPNSEYDWKNL
+1379 VYVSDPNSAYDNQNL
-1394 PGAAIAWETSNKD
+1394 PGAAIVWETSNKD
-1407 IVKVVGGQLYYTGRT
+1407 IVKVVDGKLYYTGRT

-1472 MYAIVDEYATT
+1472 MYAIVDEFATT

-1509 AKKGLTKQVEIT
+1509 AKKGLTKQVDIT
-1521 VQAMATDGSGETDE
+1521 VQAMATDGSGETGE
-1535 LDVIIYPLATKV
+1535 LDVTIYPLATKV

-1554 TIEVGDDEKQVT
+1554 TIKVGDDEKQVT

-1571 FAEIDG
+1571 FTEKDG

-1605 PKRRGTAT
+1605 AKRRGTAT

>member
-646 VTFKVRTFA
+646 VTFKVITFA

-1050 SGKNTTLKA
+1050 SGKNTTLTA

-1358 GPVNLEVKAEDTAFT
+1358 GAVNLEVMPENTPFS
-1373 TEIDVE
+1373 TEIDVK
-1379 VYVSDPNSEYDWKNL
+1379 VYVSDPNSAYDNQNL

-1535 LDVIIYPLATKV
+1535 LDVIIYLLATKV

>member
-1282 EEDGDELVA
+1282 EDGDELVA

-1358 GPVNLEVKAEDTAFT
+1358 GAVNLEVMPENTPFS
-1373 TEIDVE
+1373 TEIDVK
-1379 VYVSDPNSEYDWKNL
+1379 VYVSDPNSAYDNQNL
-1394 PGAAIAWETSNKD
+1394 PGAAIVWETSNKD
-1407 IVKVVGGQLYYTGRT
+1407 IVKVVDGKLYYTGRT

-1509 AKKGLTKQVEIT
+1509 AKKGLTKQVDIT
-1521 VQAMATDGSGETDE
+1521 VQAMATDGSGETGE
-1535 LDVIIYPLATKV
+1535 LDVTIYPLATKV

-1554 TIEVGDDEKQVT
+1554 TIKVGDDEKQVT

-1571 FAEIDG
+1571 FTEKDG

-1605 PKRRGTAT
+1605 AKRRGTAT

>member
-23 ALADGEAL
+23 ALADDITITSAKSSVVVGEELELTAKGAAATDTVTWSVTGNEMVKLSSDTGSTVKMLGQRQGKVTVTANVGTKSGTREYTVYQKPVDLAIIDKETGVAPVTNL
-31 TIEPEFLNVI
+31 TI
-41 AGDPAVQ
+41 GD
-48 LSAKKAGTLVT
+48 
-59 AGWTTEPSA
+59 
-68 SEIATISSDGKL
+68 KL
-80 TGLKQGEIKVVARD
+80 K
-94 AVTNDFGTK
+94 
-103 TYKVYQPPVELKL
+103 
-116 VKKDTTEAPA
+116 
-126 GTMKVGESVQLGYT
+126 LGYT
-140 CTNKS
+140 C
-145 EILPE
+145 
-150 YIVTGWS
+150 
-157 IRRADNVNVE
+157 A
-167 SNEGILDVDATG
+167 NEGTMTEKSMVWESTPGTVVTVNSTTG
-179 KLTAK
+179 ELEAL
-184 KVGKAT
+184 GAGE
-190 VRLAMNGRSVTQTIE
+190 A
-205 VLPAD
+205 
-210 PGKITID
+210 
-217 KSAESVKVN
+217 
-226 ETVTLTVSIGD
+226 TVTLRFNGGRAELKFVVSAPVPKKMTVKADGELYTGKTVQFRAYGEDNKELTDVKWHCPDTAIAIAYHETGALKCLAAGDTKVVAKKDGYENVELPITIKQNYLQIDGLAETLYKDDKLQLKAVDAEGNEVKDVTWSCSPFTTANVSETGLLSCDSKGTAKITVSAKVPGYTSKEQDITVELRDFAIADADGKVFEDGKVTIYEGD
-237 NASIPGK
+237 EMQLTAIVGEEAVAADWVSKALGTATVSTEGKLKGVAAGTATIEASKDGYGTKSIAVTVLPKASFVKLRLDDKDVRPYDLAVKETRGLEALKDTSGIPVEGVEWK
-244 DYTFSVDPTSEG
+244 IISGNEFADLEG
-256 NVSFS
+256 NQLTGKADGEV
-261 RRETTNTCA
+261 TLTATCE
-270 VTGTKAGKVKINV
+270 GFE
-283 TKTVDDKSYAGSIE
+283 TKTVTIRVTTELLDSVAIPGFLKEMKEGQEIALSDILENAQFTPAYATDKTIE
-297 LNVDPLS
+297 F
-304 EMSITAASDKMFT
+304 ASDKT
-317 NRTLTLTASV
+317 DVL
-327 EGVKWSSGDTSVATV
+327 D
-342 NETTGEVRS
+342 
-351 YSTLGPVT
+351 
-359 IKAEKDGYKD
+359 
-369 ATYVITV
+369 V
-376 VQNSFRITDASG
+376 V
-388 RELKETEELKYGQ
+388 
-401 TIELQVWDK
+401 
-410 SETAQSE
+410 
-417 FTFEVVSPAP
+417 
-427 EGISVTT
+427 
-434 DGKLVVNPK
+434 DGKLV
-443 TATTFEVKATKSGTT
+443 
-458 VTQKFSVSMNSMTI
+458 
-472 KDQKGNEVV
+472 
-481 GEISLYKGDTMQLTA
+481 
-496 FDGEKALSCNWTSRN
+496 
-511 TNKFTATNGELIGL
+511 
-525 ELTDEGQPVE
+525 
-535 LVVDFLG
+535 
-542 DGYDRVT
+542 
-549 FQVKV
+549 
-554 LAKKPLTNVTL
+554 AKKF
-565 DDTKD
+565 
-570 SPVEVRVGQP
+570 G
-580 KELAAVLSALH
+580 
-591 LAFEPADATHKDIK
+591 
-605 WTSDNACLT
+605 
-614 VENVDGKDMLTAHAF
+614 TAI
-629 GSATVTGTYE
+629 VTGTY
-639 TAEGPKT
+639 AGSKT
-646 VTFKVRTFA
+646 VSFEVTVKA
-655 ANGIEVDPNMP
+655 ANGIEVDSNMP

-676 LKAVLKDAEGK
+676 LKAVLKDAAGNT
-687 ILDTPVQWR
+687 LPDQVQWR

-720 TYDFDVYLEAYIEGN
+720 TYDFTVELEAFV
-735 DQVEVVEVPI
+735 DDDKVEVVEVPI

-963 VVDYSEKTIELDQIA
+963 VVDYSEETIELGQIA

-998 FEAETSVLVLKG
+998 FVDETSVLELKG

-1025 ARGIYNLEVVKSAGD
+1025 TRGIYNLEVVKSAGD

-1059 TVYTDDGVTLAA
+1059 TVYTADGVTLAA

-1282 EEDGDELVA
+1282 EDGDDLVA

-1297 TSNGALVAYSVTENT
+1297 TSNGALVAYSVTENKD
-1312 PVVVVATSKEN
+1312 VVVVATSKEN
-1323 PSITAELPM
+1323 PSITAEFPM

-1338 AYTITA
+1338 AYTVTA
-1344 RCMDEDSGDMVVPT
+1344 RCMDEDSGEMVVPT
-1358 GPVNLEVKAEDTAFT
+1358 GAVNLEVKAEDTAFT

-1448 KFVDSIE
+1448 KFVDSID

-1472 MYAIVDEYATT
+1472 MYAIVDEFATT

-1509 AKKGLTKQVEIT
+1509 AKKGLTKQVDIT
-1521 VQAMATDGSGETDE
+1521 VQAMATDGSGETGE
-1535 LDVIIYPLATKV
+1535 LDVTIYPLATKV

-1554 TIEVGDDEKQVT
+1554 TIEVGEDGKKVT
-1566 AKVFP
+1566 AMVFP
-1571 FAEIDG
+1571 FTEEAG
-1577 EQLGAN
+1577 VQLGAN

>member
-9 LLVIVMVLSLVPVS
+9 LLVIVMVLSMVPVT
-23 ALADGEAL
+23 ALAAEELKVAS
-31 TIEPEFLNVI
+31 TKSSKYVVI
-41 AGDPAVQ
+41 GVDEIT
-48 LSAKKAGTLVT
+48 LSATEIGGTPITSGKLIFEFEPADRITEVSTTDTSCTIKGALQGEVTVTVRGETSGRTGTKRLTVILPPENLKIVKAG
-59 AGWTTEPSA
+59 
-68 SEIATISSDGKL
+68 
-80 TGLKQGEIKVVARD
+80 
-94 AVTNDFGTK
+94 
-103 TYKVYQPPVELKL
+103 
-116 VKKDTTEAPA
+116 TTEAPA
-126 GTMKVGESVQLGYT
+126 STMKVGESVQLGYT
-140 CTNKS
+140 CSNADKI
-145 EILPE
+145 EPAL
-150 YIVTGWS
+150 IVTDWKVKNESEAGVLTVSDAGVLTAGKAGTAEVRFAMNGKSVVQKFTVSPADPPAPGEVTVNASAGTVLMGKSVTLSAVIDGRSDLLGNSYTWQVDSEKSTGNVTFAASSSDNTCVVTGTQAGSVTINVTRMMSGRNYEGS
-157 IRRADNVNVE
+157 ITLMVE
-167 SNEGILDVDATG
+167 SNDVTIKTAGDKTSILVGEELQFTAYDAKGQVLEGVSWNSSNLSVAKFDTARPDTLIGVAQADDPVEITAIKSGYAVKKLKIKVGQNGIIIAEADDAENKPLTGPISIYVDQVLRLKAVDKTG
-179 KLTAK
+179 K
-184 KVGKAT
+184 
-190 VRLAMNGRSVTQTIE
+190 
-205 VLPAD
+205 
-210 PGKITID
+210 
-217 KSAESVKVN
+217 
-226 ETVTLTVSIGD
+226 
-237 NASIPGK
+237 
-244 DYTFSVDPTSEG
+244 
-256 NVSFS
+256 
-261 RRETTNTCA
+261 
-270 VTGTKAGKVKINV
+270 
-283 TKTVDDKSYAGSIE
+283 E
-297 LNVDPLS
+297 LNVAWYNADSNTNVTVVNGNLTGVTPTAGDVTVKIKAVNRTYGNDAFLDVKVLPKASFVKLRLDDKDVRPYDLAVGETRGLEALKDTTGVPVEGVEWKIVSGNEFAVLDGDQLTGKADGDVELTAECVGFNSQTVTIHVTTEKLNSVTIPASLELNEGQEKDLLADAVFDPVY
-304 EMSITAASDKMFT
+304 ASDK
-317 NRTLTLTASV
+317 
-327 EGVKWSSGDTSVATV
+327 TV
-342 NETTGEVRS
+342 TF
-351 YSTLGPVT
+351 ST
-359 IKAEKDGYKD
+359 KDE
-369 ATYVITV
+369 
-376 VQNSFRITDASG
+376 N
-388 RELKETEELKYGQ
+388 
-401 TIELQVWDK
+401 IE
-410 SETAQSE
+410 
-417 FTFEVVSPAP
+417 
-427 EGISVTT
+427 I
-434 DGKLVVNPK
+434 DGSK
-443 TATTFEVKATKSGTT
+443 VKAKRYGT
-458 VTQKFSVSMNSMTI
+458 
-472 KDQKGNEVV
+472 
-481 GEISLYKGDTMQLTA
+481 
-496 FDGEKALSCNWTSRN
+496 
-511 TNKFTATNGELIGL
+511 
-525 ELTDEGQPVE
+525 
-535 LVVDFLG
+535 
-542 DGYDRVT
+542 
-549 FQVKV
+549 
-554 LAKKPLTNVTL
+554 
-565 DDTKD
+565 
-570 SPVEVRVGQP
+570 
-580 KELAAVLSALH
+580 
-591 LAFEPADATHKDIK
+591 
-605 WTSDNACLT
+605 
-614 VENVDGKDMLTAHAF
+614 
-629 GSATVTGTYE
+629 ATVTGTYLSGTE
-639 TAEGPKT
+639 EKT
-646 VTFKVRTFA
+646 VKVTVTVKA
-655 ANGIEVDPNMP
+655 AKHIEPDSNMP

-676 LKAVLKDAEGK
+676 LKAVLKDAAGNT
-687 ILDTPVQWR
+687 LPDQVQWR
-696 LKNDKVIKNLVDL
+696 LKNDNVIKNLVDL

-947 KVVDEAGKQVL
+947 KVVDEAGKHVL

-963 VVDYSEKTIELDQIA
+963 VVDYSEKAIELDQIA

-1050 SGKNTTLKA
+1050 SGKNTTLTA

-1282 EEDGDELVA
+1282 EDGDELVA

-1394 PGAAIAWETSNKD
+1394 PGAAIVWETSNKD

-1483 RRVTWSLIGEGDSE
+1483 RRVTWSLGDGDE
-1497 VASINPTTGLIR
+1497 AVASINPTTGLIR
-1509 AKKGLTKQVEIT
+1509 AKKGLTEQETIT
-1521 VQAMATDGSGETDE
+1521 VRATAVDGSGEYDE
-1535 LDVIIYPLATKV
+1535 MGVTIYPLTTRV
-1547 AITSTFK
+1547 AIEGAPTGA
-1554 TIEVGDDEKQVT
+1554 IEKGDTEKLTAVLFVGAEDDQ
-1566 AKVFP
+1566 
-1571 FAEIDG
+1571 
-1577 EQLGAN
+1577 AN
-1583 QEVKWSSSRSSVLAV
+1583 QDAVKWTSSRSSVVSV
-1598 DEDGNLT
+1598 DKEGNIT
-1605 PKRRGTAT
+1605 AKRRGTAT

-1625 ATIKITVVNP
+1625 ATIKITVVTPTAP

>member
-23 ALADGEAL
+23 ALADGETL

-94 AVTNDFGTK
+94 AVTNDFGIK

-157 IRRADNVNVE
+157 IRKADDVNTV
-167 SNEGILDVDATG
+167 STEGILEVTSTG
-179 KLTAK
+179 MLTAK
-184 KVGKAT
+184 KAGKAT

-205 VLPAD
+205 VLPAV
-210 PGKITID
+210 PGKITIE
-217 KSAESVKVN
+217 KSAGSVKVG
-226 ETVTLTVSIGD
+226 ETAMLTVSIGD
-237 NASIPGK
+237 DASIPAK
-244 DYTFSVDPTSEG
+244 EYTFSIDSTSTG
-256 NVSFS
+256 NVTFS
-261 RRETTNTCA
+261 RSQSSNRCT
-270 VTGTKAGKVKINV
+270 VTGAEAGKVKINV
-283 TKTVDDKSYAGSIE
+283 TKTLADKSYAGSIE
-297 LNVDPLS
+297 LKVDPLD
-304 EMSITAASDKMFT
+304 EMTITPAETEMYP

-327 EGVKWSSGDTSVATV
+327 EGVKWTSSDTSIATV
-342 NETTGEVRS
+342 NETTGEVKS
-351 YSTLGPVT
+351 GSTTGSVT
-359 IKAEKDGYKD
+359 ITASKNGYED
-369 ATYVITV
+369 AICKIDV
-376 VQNSFRITDASG
+376 VANTFRITDASG
-388 RELKETEELKYGQ
+388 RKLEEVEKLKVGQ
-401 TIELQVWDK
+401 TMDLQVWDG
-410 SETAQSE
+410 SDTPQTGFDFTPISSGSITVTA
-417 FTFEVVSPAP
+417 
-427 EGISVTT
+427 
-434 DGKLVVNPK
+434 DGKL
-443 TATTFEVKATKSGTT
+443 TANTQTTASVEVEAKKSGTT
-458 VTQKFSVSMNSMTI
+458 VKQKFSVDLRSMII
-472 KDQKGNEVV
+472 KDKNGNEVT

-496 FDGEKALSCNWTSRN
+496 FDGEKALSCNWTSRDPA
-511 TNKFTATNGELIGL
+511 KFTATNGELTGV
-525 ELTDEGQPVE
+525 ELTDEGQTVE
-535 LVVDFLG
+535 LVVDCAVN
-542 DGYDRVT
+542 GYDRVT

-655 ANGIEVDPNMP
+655 ANGIEVDSNMP

-821 KTGAITVIATAKDGT
+821 KTGAITVTATAKDGT

-857 APGMMRGGAN
+857 APGEMRGGAN

-922 IANPEKYGEAVIT
+922 IANPKKYGEAVIT

-963 VVDYSEKTIELDQIA
+963 VVDYSEKAIELDQIA

-1050 SGKNTTLKA
+1050 SGKNTTLTA

-1282 EEDGDELVA
+1282 EDDDELVA

-1312 PVVVVATSKEN
+1312 DVVVVATSKEN
-1323 PSITAELPM
+1323 PSITTDFPM
-1332 TIRPAS
+1332 QIRPAK
-1338 AYTITA
+1338 AYTVTAGYEDDEGELVIPTGAVNMEVVYNGDAVELSSEAPDITA
-1344 RCMDEDSGDMVVPT
+1344 KVYASDLSPAGYLKNPT
-1358 GPVNLEVKAEDTAFT
+1358 IV
-1373 TEIDVE
+1373 
-1379 VYVSDPNSEYDWKNL
+1379 
-1394 PGAAIAWETSNKD
+1394 WETSNKD
-1407 IVKVVGGQLYYTGRT
+1407 IVKIVNGQLAYTGKT

-1432 AGNVTYRGNAV
+1432 AGNTTYRGNTL
-1443 TLNIM
+1443 TLNII
-1448 KFVDSIE
+1448 KPVEEIE

-1461 NQELYSGKSLV
+1461 NQELYSGKSLL
-1472 MYAIVDEYATT
+1472 MYAIVDENATT
-1483 RRVTWSLIGEGDSE
+1483 RRVTWSLGDGDE
-1497 VASINPTTGLIR
+1497 AVASINPTTGLIR
-1509 AKKGLTKQVEIT
+1509 AKKGLTEQVEIT

-1554 TIEVGDDEKQVT
+1554 TIEVGEDEKQVT
-1566 AKVFP
+1566 AMVFP
-1571 FAEIDG
+1571 FTEEAG
-1577 EQLGAN
+1577 VQLGAN

>member
-9 LLVIVMVLSLVPVS
+9 LLVIVMVLSMVPVS
-23 ALADGEAL
+23 ALADGGTL

-68 SEIATISSDGKL
+68 SEIATISNDGKL
-80 TGLKQGEIKVVARD
+80 TGLKQGEIKVVAVD
-94 AVTNDFGTK
+94 STTNDSGAK
-103 TYKVYQPPVELKL
+103 TYKVYQPPVDLKL
-116 VKKDTTEAPA
+116 VKAGTAEAPA
-126 GTMKVGESVQLGYT
+126 ATMKVGESVQLGYT

-157 IRRADNVNVE
+157 IRKADDVNTV
-167 SNEGILDVDATG
+167 STEGILEVTSTG
-179 KLTAK
+179 MLTAK
-184 KVGKAT
+184 KAGKAT

-205 VLPAD
+205 VLPAV
-210 PGKITID
+210 PGKITIE
-217 KSAESVKVN
+217 KSAGSVKVG
-226 ETVTLTVSIGD
+226 ETAILTVSIGD
-237 NASIPGK
+237 DASIPAK
-244 DYTFSVDPTSEG
+244 EYTFSIDSTSTG
-256 NVSFS
+256 NVTFS
-261 RRETTNTCA
+261 RSQSLNRCT
-270 VTGTKAGKVKINV
+270 VTGAEAGKVKINV

-388 RELKETEELKYGQ
+388 REQKETEELKYGQ

-639 TAEGPKT
+639 TASGKKT

-857 APGMMRGGAN
+857 APDEMRGGAN

-947 KVVDEAGKQVL
+947 KVVDEAGKHVL

-963 VVDYSEKTIELDQIA
+963 VVDYSEKAIELDQIA

-1050 SGKNTTLKA
+1050 SGKNTTLTA

-1282 EEDGDELVA
+1282 EDGDELVA

-1344 RCMDEDSGDMVVPT
+1344 RCLDEDSGDMVVPT

-1483 RRVTWSLIGEGDSE
+1483 RRVTWSLIGEGDE
-1497 VASINPTTGLIR
+1497 AVASINPTTGLIR
-1509 AKKGLTKQVEIT
+1509 AKKGLTEQVEIT

-1625 ATIKITVVNP
+1625 ATIRITVVNP

>member
-1 MKKRILSM
+1 
-9 LLVIVMVLSLVPVS
+9 
-23 ALADGEAL
+23 
-31 TIEPEFLNVI
+31 
-41 AGDPAVQ
+41 
-48 LSAKKAGTLVT
+48 
-59 AGWTTEPSA
+59 
-68 SEIATISSDGKL
+68 
-80 TGLKQGEIKVVARD
+80 
-94 AVTNDFGTK
+94 
-103 TYKVYQPPVELKL
+103 
-116 VKKDTTEAPA
+116 
-126 GTMKVGESVQLGYT
+126 
-140 CTNKS
+140 
-145 EILPE
+145 
-150 YIVTGWS
+150 
-157 IRRADNVNVE
+157 
-167 SNEGILDVDATG
+167 
-179 KLTAK
+179 
-184 KVGKAT
+184 
-190 VRLAMNGRSVTQTIE
+190 
-205 VLPAD
+205 
-210 PGKITID
+210 
-217 KSAESVKVN
+217 
-226 ETVTLTVSIGD
+226 
-237 NASIPGK
+237 
-244 DYTFSVDPTSEG
+244 
-256 NVSFS
+256 
-261 RRETTNTCA
+261 
-270 VTGTKAGKVKINV
+270 
-283 TKTVDDKSYAGSIE
+283 
-297 LNVDPLS
+297 
-304 EMSITAASDKMFT
+304 
-317 NRTLTLTASV
+317 
-327 EGVKWSSGDTSVATV
+327 
-342 NETTGEVRS
+342 
-351 YSTLGPVT
+351 
-359 IKAEKDGYKD
+359 
-369 ATYVITV
+369 
-376 VQNSFRITDASG
+376 
-388 RELKETEELKYGQ
+388 
-401 TIELQVWDK
+401 
-410 SETAQSE
+410 
-417 FTFEVVSPAP
+417 
-427 EGISVTT
+427 
-434 DGKLVVNPK
+434 
-443 TATTFEVKATKSGTT
+443 
-458 VTQKFSVSMNSMTI
+458 
-472 KDQKGNEVV
+472 
-481 GEISLYKGDTMQLTA
+481 MQLTA

-565 DDTKD
+565 DDTKN

-614 VENVDGKDMLTAHAF
+614 VENVDGKDMLTAHGF

-767 IVLNVNDPAGIQ
+767 IVLNVNDPNGIT

-821 KTGAITVIATAKDGT
+821 KTGAITVTATAKDGT

-922 IANPEKYGEAVIT
+922 IANPKTYGEAVIT

-947 KVVDEAGKQVL
+947 KVVDEAGKHVL

-963 VVDYSEKTIELDQIA
+963 VVDYSEKAIELDQIA

-1050 SGKNTTLKA
+1050 SGKNTTLTA

-1282 EEDGDELVA
+1282 EDGDELVA

-1312 PVVVVATSKEN
+1312 DVVVVATSKEN
-1323 PSITAELPM
+1323 PSITAEFPM

-1373 TEIDVE
+1373 TEIDVK
-1379 VYVSDPNSEYDWKNL
+1379 VYVSDPNSAYDNQNL
-1394 PGAAIAWETSNKD
+1394 PGAAIVWETSNKD
-1407 IVKVVGGQLYYTGRT
+1407 IVKVVNGKLYYTGRT

-1483 RRVTWSLIGEGDSE
+1483 RRVTWSLGDGDE
-1497 VASINPTTGLIR
+1497 AVASINPTTGLIR
-1509 AKKGLTKQVEIT
+1509 AKQGLTEQETIT
-1521 VQAMATDGSGETDE
+1521 VRATAVDGSGEYDE
-1535 LDVIIYPLATKV
+1535 MGVTIYPLTTRV
-1547 AITSTFK
+1547 AIEGAPTGA
-1554 TIEVGDDEKQVT
+1554 IEKGDTEKLTAVLFVGAEDDQ
-1566 AKVFP
+1566 
-1571 FAEIDG
+1571 
-1577 EQLGAN
+1577 AN
-1583 QEVKWSSSRSSVLAV
+1583 QDAVKWTSSRSSVVSV
-1598 DEDGNLT
+1598 DKEGNIT
-1605 PKRRGTAT
+1605 AKRRGTAT

-1625 ATIKITVVNP
+1625 ATIKITVVTPTAP

>member
-9 LLVIVMVLSLVPVS
+9 LLVIVMVLSMVPVS
-23 ALADGEAL
+23 ALADGITITSTKGSVVVGEKIELKADGANATDTVTWSVTGDGKVALSSDTGPTVEMEGQRQGKVTVKATIGTTKFGERTYTVYQRPVDLAIIDKDTGVAPVTNLTIGDKLKLGYTCAIEGTMTEKSMVWESTPGTVVSVNSTTGELEAL
-31 TIEPEFLNVI
+31 GAGEATVTLRFNGERAELKFVVSAPVPKKMTVKADGELYTGKTVQLRAYGEDNTELTDVKWWCPDKAVAI
-41 AGDPAVQ
+41 AGHETGALQCLTAGDTKVV
-48 LSAKKAGTLVT
+48 AKKAGYENVELPITIKQNYLQIDGLAETLYKGDKLQLKAVDAEGNEVKDVTWSCSPFTTANVSETGLLSCDSKGTAKIKVTAPGYTSKEQDITVSLRDFAIADADGKVFEDGKVTVYEGDEMQLTAIVGEEAVT
-59 AGWTTEPSA
+59 AGWVSKAPGTATVSTEGKLKGVA
-68 SEIATISSDGKL
+68 AGTATIEASKDGYGTKS
-80 TGLKQGEIKVVARD
+80 I
-94 AVTNDFGTK
+94 AVTVLPKATFI
-103 TYKVYQPPVELKL
+103 KL
-116 VKKDTTEAPA
+116 RLDDKDVRPYDLAVKETRGLEALKDT
-126 GTMKVGESVQLGYT
+126 S
-140 CTNKS
+140 
-145 EILPE
+145 
-150 YIVTGWS
+150 
-157 IRRADNVNVE
+157 
-167 SNEGILDVDATG
+167 GI
-179 KLTAK
+179 
-184 KVGKAT
+184 
-190 VRLAMNGRSVTQTIE
+190 
-205 VLPAD
+205 P
-210 PGKITID
+210 
-217 KSAESVKVN
+217 
-226 ETVTLTVSIGD
+226 
-237 NASIPGK
+237 
-244 DYTFSVDPTSEG
+244 
-256 NVSFS
+256 
-261 RRETTNTCA
+261 
-270 VTGTKAGKVKINV
+270 
-283 TKTVDDKSYAGSIE
+283 
-297 LNVDPLS
+297 
-304 EMSITAASDKMFT
+304 
-317 NRTLTLTASV
+317 V
-327 EGVKWSSGDTSVATV
+327 EGVEWKIISGNEFADLEGNQLTGKADGDVVLTATCVGFESKTVTIHVTTELLDSVAIPGFPTEMKEGQEIALSGILE
-342 NETTGEVRS
+342 NAQFTPA
-351 YSTLGPVT
+351 Y
-359 IKAEKDGYKD
+359 
-369 ATYVITV
+369 AT
-376 VQNSFRITDASG
+376 D
-388 RELKETEELKYGQ
+388 K
-401 TIELQVWDK
+401 TIEFASDRTDVLD
-410 SETAQSE
+410 
-417 FTFEVVSPAP
+417 VV
-427 EGISVTT
+427 
-434 DGKLVVNPK
+434 DGKLV
-443 TATTFEVKATKSGTT
+443 
-458 VTQKFSVSMNSMTI
+458 
-472 KDQKGNEVV
+472 
-481 GEISLYKGDTMQLTA
+481 
-496 FDGEKALSCNWTSRN
+496 
-511 TNKFTATNGELIGL
+511 
-525 ELTDEGQPVE
+525 
-535 LVVDFLG
+535 
-542 DGYDRVT
+542 
-549 FQVKV
+549 
-554 LAKKPLTNVTL
+554 AKKF
-565 DDTKD
+565 
-570 SPVEVRVGQP
+570 G
-580 KELAAVLSALH
+580 
-591 LAFEPADATHKDIK
+591 
-605 WTSDNACLT
+605 
-614 VENVDGKDMLTAHAF
+614 TAI
-629 GSATVTGTYE
+629 VTGTY
-639 TAEGPKT
+639 AGSKT
-646 VTFKVRTFA
+646 VSFEVTVKA
-655 ANGIEVDPNMP
+655 ANGIEVDSNMP

-676 LKAVLKDAEGK
+676 LKAVLKNTAGET
-687 ILDTPVQWR
+687 LDTPVQWR

-963 VVDYSEKTIELDQIA
+963 VVDYSEKAIELDQIA

-1050 SGKNTTLKA
+1050 SGKNTTLTA

-1282 EEDGDELVA
+1282 EDGDELVA

-1483 RRVTWSLIGEGDSE
+1483 RRVTWSLIGDGDSE

-1509 AKKGLTKQVEIT
+1509 AKKGLTEQVEIT
-1521 VQAMATDGSGETDE
+1521 VQAMAMDGSGETDE